1 MATTAY
7 AFQPSASDA
16 DDDPLTFSISNKPA
30 WASFNTG
37 SGRLSG
43 TPADSHVGTTS
54 GIVISVSDGTDS
66 VSLPAFSLEVTAV
79 PNTAPLISG
88 NPAGTVMATTAYA
101 FQPSACDADGDPLT
115 FSISNKPAWASFN
128 TASGLLERHAR
139 RRPRRH
145 HRQHRDFRQRRHRQ
159 RQPAGLQSRGHGRPE

>member
-37 SGRLSG
+37 NGRLSG

-88 NPAGTVMATTAYA
+88 TSGRYG
-101 FQPSACDADGDPLT
+101 DGDHGVCL
-115 FSISNKPAWASFN
+115 PAKCL
-128 TASGLLERHAR
+128 GCR
-139 RRPRRH
+139 R
-145 HRQHRDFRQRRHRQ
+145 
-159 RQPAGLQSRGHGRPE
+159 